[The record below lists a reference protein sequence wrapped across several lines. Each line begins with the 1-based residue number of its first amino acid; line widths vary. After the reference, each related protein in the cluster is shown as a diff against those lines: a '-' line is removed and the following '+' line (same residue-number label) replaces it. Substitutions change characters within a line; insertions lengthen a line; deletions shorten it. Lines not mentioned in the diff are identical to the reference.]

1 MPPQFLVI
9 GHIVQDLA
17 PDERAAAP
25 AWRLGGTASYAA
37 FLAVRLG
44 LDTAVLT
51 AAAADLA
58 LEEALPGA
66 EIVRIPSP
74 RSTQIRNLYTTSGRV
89 QYVPQR
95 AATIERRSLPEDWRR
110 AEIVLLGPVA
120 SEVDE
125 ALTACFSQT
134 LLGISAQGWLRDIG
148 PDGRVRPRPSLRWRA
163 ETVLRPARVLFVS
176 DEDLSPSRRGRASL
190 ARWSRQVEVLSFT
203 RGERGADICHR
214 GAWRHVDA
222 FPAEVVDPTGA
233 GDIFAAAFLIRY
245 RETGDPWEA
254 ARFAASAAAFIVECE
269 GLANI
274 PDRTMIEARLRAH
287 PEIVARQG
295 GALEPLL

>member
-17 PDERAAAP
+17 PDERAAVP
-25 AWRLGGTASYAA
+25 TWRLGGTASYAA
-37 FLAVRLG
+37 LLAIRLG
-44 LDTAVLT
+44 LETAVLT

-74 RSTQIRNLYTTSGRV
+74 RSTQIRNLYTAAGRV

-110 AEIVLLGPVA
+110 AEIVLLGPVT

-125 ALTACFSQT
+125 ALAACFPGA
-134 LLGISAQGWLRDIG
+134 LLGVSAQGWLRDIA
-148 PDGRVRPRPSLRWRA
+148 PDGRVRPRPPQRWRA
-163 ETVLRPARVLFVS
+163 ESVLRPARVLFVS
-176 DEDLSPSRRGRASL
+176 DEDLSPSAEGSL
-190 ARWSRQVEVLSFT
+190 ARWSREVEVLSFT
-203 RGERGADICHR
+203 RGERGAEVCHR
-214 GAWRHVDA
+214 GAWRHIDA
-222 FPAEVVDPTGA
+222 FPADVVDPTGA

-269 GLANI
+269 GPTNI

-287 PEIVARQG
+287 PEIVAH
-295 GALEPLL
+295 

>member
-17 PDERAAAP
+17 PNERAAAP
-25 AWRLGGTASYAA
+25 TWRLGGTASYAA
-37 FLAVRLG
+37 LLAIRLG

-58 LEEALPGA
+58 LEDALPGA
-66 EIVRIPSP
+66 DIVRIPSTH
-74 RSTQIRNLYTTSGRV
+74 STQIRNLYTAAGRV

-95 AATIERRSLPEDWRR
+95 AATIDRRSLPADWRR
-110 AEIVLLGPVA
+110 PDIVLVGPVA
-120 SEVDE
+120 GEVDE
-125 ALTACFSQT
+125 ALTACFPQA
-134 LLGISAQGWLRDIG
+134 LVGISAQGWLRNIG
-148 PDGRVRPRPSLRWRA
+148 LDGRVRPRPPQRWRA
-163 ETVLRPARVLFVS
+163 ETVLGPAHVLFVS
-176 DEDLSPSRRGRASL
+176 EEDISPSRRSRAFL

-203 RGERGADICHR
+203 QGERGAEVCHR

-222 FPAEVVDPTGA
+222 FPAQVVDPTGA

-254 ARFAASAAAFIVECE
+254 ARFASGGAAFVVECE

-287 PEIVARQG
+287 PDIVAR
-295 GALEPLL
+295 